1 MDGLMRENLPGDV
14 PVKSPGKRLRE
25 LIAKPDILIGVGI
38 YDGFSARVAQA
49 TGFKAAIIS
58 GAGVSESTLG
68 RPDVG
73 LMGYEENLRATRALV
88 ACVDIPLFADI
99 DTGYGNA
106 VNVYFTIKGFEQA
119 GVGGVMIE
127 DQVWPKRC
135 GHMDGKEVISA
146 EEHVEK
152 IHAAVE
158 ARKDPDFVIRARTDA
173 LGPYGLD
180 EAIRRLNLYADA
192 GADLLVVDAVRSLD
206 EIEQVTRSLK
216 KPVVVNMGLGVRSRP
231 TTPLITPRKLQEVG
245 VAVVEYSRLLSSS
258 ALKGM
263 FNAVTALRETFNLD
277 EAVDRPDLAVTFA
290 EMNAL
295 MDLDGIRAL
304 ERSFL
309 TEKQLAAK
317 YGKAA
322 R

>member
-1 MDGLMRENLPGDV
+1 M
-14 PVKSPGKRLRE
+14 KSPGKRLRE
-25 LIAKPDILIGVGI
+25 LIAEPDILIGVGI

>member
-1 MDGLMRENLPGDV
+1 MQKGLGKDTF
-14 PVKSPGKRLRE
+14 VKSPGKRLKE
-25 LIAKPDILIGVGI
+25 LIAAPEILIGVGI

-49 TGFKAAIIS
+49 MGFKAAIVS
-58 GAGVSESTLG
+58 GAGVSESSLG

-73 LMGYEENLRATRALV
+73 LLGYEENLRATRALA

-106 VNVYFTIKGFEQA
+106 VNVYFTVKGFEQA

-152 IHAAVE
+152 IRAAVE
-158 ARKDPDFVIRARTDA
+158 ARKDPDFIIRARTDA
-173 LGPYGLD
+173 LGPHGLD

-192 GADLLVVDAVRSLD
+192 GADLLLVDAVRSLE
-206 EIEQVTRSLK
+206 EIQHVTRSLS
-216 KPVVVNMGLGVRSRP
+216 KPVVVNMGLGVRARP
-231 TTPLITPRKLQEVG
+231 TTPLITPKKLQEVG

-258 ALKGM
+258 ALRGM
-263 FNAVTALRETFNLD
+263 FNAVAALCETFNLD

-290 EMNAL
+290 EMSSL
-295 MDLDGIRAL
+295 MDLEGIRAL
-304 ERSFL
+304 ERTFL
-309 TEKQLAAK
+309 TEKQFVAK
-317 YGKAA
+317 YG
-322 R
+322 RTS

>member
-1 MDGLMRENLPGDV
+1 MQENLPGDV

-25 LIAKPDILIGVGI
+25 LIAEPDILIGVGI

-263 FNAVTALRETFNLD
+263 FNAVTAVRETFNLD

>member
-1 MDGLMRENLPGDV
+1 M
-14 PVKSPGKRLRE
+14 KSPGKRLRE

>member
-1 MDGLMRENLPGDV
+1 M
-14 PVKSPGKRLRE
+14 KSPGKRLRE
-25 LIAKPDILIGVGI
+25 LIAEPDILIGVGI

-277 EAVDRPDLAVTFA
+277 EAVDRPDLAVSFA

-309 TEKQLAAK
+309 TEKQLASK